1 MTDYKM
7 TLEQYRQRW
16 ELPRSYTLVAP
27 NYAKTRS
34 ALAEKIGLGRKSEGA
49 AKNAARVSRKRAK
62 A

>member
-7 TLEQYRQRW
+7 TPQQYRQRW
-16 ELPRSYTLVAP
+16 ELPPRIRLVAP

-34 ALAEKIGLGRKSEGA
+34 ALAEKIGRGRKSEGA